1 MVMQLQNSFIPSGIS
16 WEMPGELLCYRDSFG
31 LEGFLSSSDKPGAQ
45 YFNLQKLGQIFAA
58 LART

>member
-1 MVMQLQNSFIPSGIS
+1 MVIQLQNYFIPIGIS
-16 WEMPGELLCYRDSFG
+16 WEMPGGFLCYRDSFG
-31 LEGFLSSSDKPGAQ
+31 WKGFLSSSDKPGAQ